1 MTATS
6 KYVRTELS
14 KGDITLI
21 VESCDGWEDDQVMI
35 RGETTGK
42 AVMRKR
48 DIQDLIDLL
57 SEYREGKI

>member
-1 MTATS
+1 MTS

-14 KGDITLI
+14 KGIITLI
-21 VESCDGWEDDQVMI
+21 VESCDDWEEDQVMI

-42 AVMRKR
+42 AVMKKR

-57 SEYREGKI
+57 SEYKEGKI